1 MLVFVK
7 KYGLYLG
14 VNQVSYKTTQKLIT
28 SDKLKFFLEKQ
39 KEEMD
44 YIILD
49 SPPMLV
55 ASDTEALA
63 HLADNSLLVV
73 RQDRTTARDS
83 NDCMDLLS
91 QATAEFSGYVLND
104 FREFSLLKKLRA

>member
-1 MLVFVK
+1 
-7 KYGLYLG
+7 
-14 VNQVSYKTTQKLIT
+14 
-28 SDKLKFFLEKQ
+28 
-39 KEEMD
+39 MD

-73 RQDRTTARDS
+73 RQDRTTARDI